1 MNKIALALASTAI
14 AAAASSTF
22 ITSAEAGGRGGRFHF
37 GFRHFGHHHH
47 FRHFHAPSP
56 SYEDFY
62 ERRRKPKVVVKY
74 ITKSVPKATVAKA
87 TPAKATTAA
96 AAKTEDSQG
105 RMFDP
110 VSKTWFDGKGQCWKG
125 DKAFAYR
132 SGSWFYGNARW
143 VETTSGWG
151 VTSGTLPGQVS
162 CDGIQAFSG
171 RIQQAQTTPAP
182 AQPKTTQTQAP
193 AEPPAQVANAP
204 APAPAPEPQ
213 ATTTTPAPAAP
224 ATARECKK
232 YFPSV
237 GEMVTVPCTE

>member
-37 GFRHFGHHHH
+37 RFHNFSHFNHHHAS
-47 FRHFHAPSP
+47 RP
-56 SYEDFY
+56 SYDDDY
-62 ERRRKPKVVVKY
+62 YARRRKPKVVVKY
-74 ITKSVPKATVAKA
+74 ITKSVPRATA
-87 TPAKATTAA
+87 AKATTVA
-96 AAKTEDSQG
+96 AAKTADSQG

-110 VSKTWFDGKGQCWKG
+110 VSKVWFDGKGQCWKG

-132 SGSWFYGNARW
+132 SGSWSYGNARW

-151 VTSGTLPGQVS
+151 VTSGTLPSQVS
-162 CDGIQAFSG
+162 CDGIQAFAG

-182 AQPKTTQTQAP
+182 AQPKTTHTQAP
-193 AEPPAQVANAP
+193 VEPPAQVANAP

-213 ATTTTPAPAAP
+213 ATTTTAPAAP
-224 ATARECKK
+224 ANARECKK